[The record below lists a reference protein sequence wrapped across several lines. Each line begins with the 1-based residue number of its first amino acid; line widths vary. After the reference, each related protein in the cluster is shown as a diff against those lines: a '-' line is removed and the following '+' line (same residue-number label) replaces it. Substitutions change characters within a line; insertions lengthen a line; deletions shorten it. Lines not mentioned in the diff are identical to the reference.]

1 MALFLLSLFEALNK
15 KSKKISRNEAEKKKR
30 PSKVGLGVHIVRMGL
45 DLKGEDTQTLDRN

>member
-1 MALFLLSLFEALNK
+1 MALFLLSLFEALKK

-30 PSKVGLGVHIVRMGL
+30 PSKVGLGVHIVKMGL

>member
-30 PSKVGLGVHIVRMGL
+30 ASKGGLGVHIVGMGL
-45 DLKGEDTQTLDRN
+45 DLKGEDIQALARN

>member
-30 PSKVGLGVHIVRMGL
+30 ASKVGLGVHIVGMGL
-45 DLKGEDTQTLDRN
+45 DLKGEDIQALARN